1 VADAPT
7 AVVVDT
13 NIIFSALLRQES
25 RFAAILLRVEY
36 QFFVGESVLVE
47 LFKHKEKI
55 LRASR
60 LSDDDLLRF
69 YHVLL
74 RRLTL
79 FKEDLISPEHWRS
92 AHDLCR
98 GVDEA
103 DTPHVALALELDA
116 PLWTGDTKL
125 RDGLHA
131 RGFDRFFSPESLSG

>member
-1 VADAPT
+1 ME
-7 AVVVDT
+7 VVVDT
-13 NIIFSALLRQES
+13 NILFSALLRQES

-47 LFKHKEKI
+47 LFKHKEKV
-55 LRASR
+55 LKASR
-60 LSDDDLLRF
+60 LVDDDLVRL

-79 FKEDLISPEHWRS
+79 FKEDLISPEHWR
-92 AHDLCR
+92 AAYELCR

-116 PLWTGDTKL
+116 PLWTGDAKL
-125 RDGLHA
+125 RNGLLS

>member
-1 VADAPT
+1 MAEAPA

-13 NIIFSALLRQES
+13 NILFSALLRQEN
-25 RFAAILLRVEY
+25 RFAAPLLRVEHRFY
-36 QFFVGESVLVE
+36 VCESVLVE

-55 LRASR
+55 QRLSR

-79 FKEDLISPEHWRS
+79 YKEDLISPEHWSTAR
-92 AHDLCR
+92 DLCR

-116 PLWTGDTKL
+116 PLWTGDTRLK
-125 RDGLHA
+125 DGLSA
-131 RGFDRFFSPESLSG
+131 RGFSRFFSPEPG